1 MAQQR
6 FWEPSLPVLQNIVL
20 MTVVVVQLGE
30 IRENFLAV
38 NRVFTNLVNAIL
50 TIL

>member
-30 IRENFLAV
+30 MQGEFLSS
-38 NRVFTNLVNAIL
+38 
-50 TIL
+50 